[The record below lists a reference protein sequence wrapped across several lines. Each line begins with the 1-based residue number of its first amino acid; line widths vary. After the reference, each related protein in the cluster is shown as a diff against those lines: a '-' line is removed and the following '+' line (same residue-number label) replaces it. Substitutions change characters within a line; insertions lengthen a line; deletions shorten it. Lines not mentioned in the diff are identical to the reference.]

1 MRKYRAVMSA
11 AIILQFAAVVGLR
24 AETAESARFNATGV
38 EVSAAGSDAAFAS
51 DLESAQDLLRK
62 LAKERRLNEAER
74 SKYLSTG
81 VSKAKAF
88 YAEAHKTLMPH
99 AREMMRK
106 MNDPDG
112 MIAEGRRL
120 AAENPSSWQAYD
132 YIASGQMRKMNI
144 DESMASFEK
153 AINFA
158 PAQQKDWYRNMLATC
173 YRVKKSPEKAF
184 RLYEGIIEA
193 NDNWMAV
200 KSAYLGASMMLIGS
214 NDAKAADY
222 FDKGMTASTPGER
235 EALLK
240 SGICG
245 KFSGSPNLP
254 SSCSK
259 GEAL

>member
-1 MRKYRAVMSA
+1 MRKNRAVISA
-11 AIILQFAAVVGLR
+11 VIILQFAAVLGLR
-24 AETAESARFNATGV
+24 AATVESAPAAL
-38 EVSAAGSDAAFAS
+38 EVSVDGSDAAFAS

-62 LAKERRLNEAER
+62 LAKERKLNETER
-74 SKYLSTG
+74 SKYISKG

-106 MNDPDG
+106 MSDPDG
-112 MIAEGRRL
+112 MIAEGKRM
-120 AAENPSSWQAYD
+120 AVENPSSWQAYD

-144 DESMASFEK
+144 DESMANFEK
-153 AINFA
+153 AITFA
-158 PAQQKDWYRNMLATC
+158 PEQQKDWYRNMLATC

-184 RLYEGIIEA
+184 SLYEGIIAA

-200 KSAYLGASMMLIGS
+200 KSAYLSASMMLIGS
-214 NDAKAADY
+214 DDAKAADY

-245 KFSGSPNLP
+245 KFSGGPNQP

-259 GEAL
+259 GGAL